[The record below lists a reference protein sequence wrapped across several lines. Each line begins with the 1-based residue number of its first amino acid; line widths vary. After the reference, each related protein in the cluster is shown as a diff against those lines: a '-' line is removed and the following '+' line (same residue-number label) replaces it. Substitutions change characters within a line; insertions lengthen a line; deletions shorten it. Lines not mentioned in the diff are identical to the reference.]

1 MGIFEWVKSK
11 TGVWGPALL
20 DFYFQNAG
28 WINAIIVAY
37 GLLLLLSWQNLSR
50 VIDALVDQ
58 ILEQAKEIKVNRK
71 EDSKLIIVHLND
83 FQPSWERA
91 FTFSKF
97 PFVAKGSD
105 LVIRRSNLE
114 NIRALISDRDLAQR
128 CSRQLDKM
136 GLRLEWGK

>member
-28 WINAIIVAY
+28 WINAIVVAY

-50 VIDALVDQ
+50 MIDALVVQ

-71 EDSKLIIVHLND
+71 EDSNPKVVHLSD

-91 FTFSKF
+91 FASSKF
-97 PFVAKGSD
+97 PFVAKGSG

-114 NIRALISDRDLAQR
+114 NVRVLISDRDLIQR
-128 CSRQLDKM
+128 CSHQLDEM
-136 GLRLEWGK
+136 GLRLERSK